1 MKFILRLNEISK
13 DYLDEVG
20 PKVAYLGEFIDEV
33 KIPSGF
39 VILGEVLIKE
49 LDNLIGDKIDNMISS
64 INFLND
70 SEVQTFA
77 NNLQKKI
84 VFTEFSEKL
93 EYKLKLAYKSIN
105 YSKETVAE
113 DLLKE
118 ENTLVAVRTS
128 FTNSNQLPKK
138 SIQRVNYLNI
148 YGEDRFL
155 KSIKT
160 SLASLFLKDMLKY
173 YHANNISWR
182 DMKFSI
188 LVQEMVN
195 AEKSGQVM
203 TYIPEKI
210 NKDVISEESI
220 MVLSV
225 FGLGECLSGG
235 FVEPDVSIVDPKT
248 NRLVFRNN
256 GNQVFIYTLDKE
268 KMKTAKVELGEKGKQ
283 QVLNDKEVQEIARL
297 GKRIKKKFSSDVV
310 VEWSMVED
318 KVYVLQITPRKYN
331 KNSSKYTEYNI
342 SKSIELNMDE
352 VYSEYDVDSSSKRSE
367 DVNNIN
373 SNSNKTEVDM
383 TETNRIETNTVER
396 KNIESKNENLGIVK
410 NDSFDKKINQDKEN
424 LQESLKSNESNLNQ
438 SNSNKKIHNE
448 SKEVIDSKPEQN
460 NDEKS
465 FDPLSEITKEEITD
479 DDLSKREPD
488 SNHDDKNQ
496 IKKDSVDESSY
507 EELNEYSSESNKNTD
522 KSLDQSHDIE
532 IQEKIEDEIVE
543 ENMSVFDDSEMK
555 KTPVG
560 KEEIDINEILE
571 IYDKTV
577 SDIPE
582 TNESSS
588 NNEKIE
594 SKKEDSF
601 NKSDSQNN
609 RNEEENKKD
618 SFDNDESVSN
628 EDTQKKNTGFLLSNI
643 KSDLDMNSDNNSK
656 TKHQGDLDILLNI
669 RKKIKLDLKEK
680 LNKDFENY
688 SLLDIA
694 HNMEGLLSNE
704 VKAGLKKVHSLINN
718 AKEKK
723 EITPK
728 DISIAYKVLLTVR
741 EFSV

>member
-13 DYLDEVG
+13 DYLSELG
-20 PKVAYLGEFIDEV
+20 PKVAYLGEFFDEV

-39 VILGEVLIKE
+39 VIIGEVLIKE

-105 YSKETVAE
+105 YSTETNAE

-128 FTNSNQLPKK
+128 FNNPNDLPKR

-148 YGEDRFL
+148 FGEDRFM

-173 YHANNISWR
+173 YHANNLSWR
-182 DMKFSI
+182 DMRFSI
-188 LVQEMVN
+188 LVQEMIN

-210 NKDVISEESI
+210 NKDVINEESI

-248 NRLVFRNN
+248 NRLLFRNN

-310 VEWSMVED
+310 VEWSMVD
-318 KVYVLQITPRKYN
+318 NKVYVLQITPRKFN
-331 KNSSKYTEYNI
+331 KPSSKYTEYNI
-342 SKSIELNMDE
+342 KKSIESKKDE
-352 VYSEYDVDSSSKRSE
+352 VYSEYDPELKKEKPKENSYSNQNKEKVNTNDPRINIDSK
-367 DVNNIN
+367 IN
-373 SNSNKTEVDM
+373 QTK
-383 TETNRIETNTVER
+383 
-396 KNIESKNENLGIVK
+396 KNIEDEKHFES
-410 NDSFDKKINQDKEN
+410 DSQKDNSSIHINKDTEKEN
-424 LQESLKSNESNLNQ
+424 FDSKT
-438 SNSNKKIHNE
+438 K
-448 SKEVIDSKPEQN
+448 SKENKT
-460 NDEKS
+460 S
-465 FDPLSEITKEEITD
+465 FDPLSEISKEEISD
-479 DDLSKREPD
+479 DDLSSKRNSK
-488 SNHDDKNQ
+488 SNVQDLSKKQANQ
-496 IKKDSVDESSY
+496 
-507 EELNEYSSESNKNTD
+507 SEDN
-522 KSLDQSHDIE
+522 IE
-532 IQEKIEDEIVE
+532 IQEKIEDEIVK
-543 ENMSVFDDSEMK
+543 ENMSVFDDQKMK
-555 KTPVG
+555 ETPVG

-577 SDIPE
+577 SDIPKNHVE
-582 TNESSS
+582 DSSNGKKNVNSDESIKENSNKSLREDENNSGNDNKSNESENDVTSNS
-588 NNEKIE
+588 NSNNNNEKE
-594 SKKEDSF
+594 
-601 NKSDSQNN
+601 NN
-609 RNEEENKKD
+609 NN
-618 SFDNDESVSN
+618 S
-628 EDTQKKNTGFLLSNI
+628 GFLLSNI
-643 KSDLDMNSDNNSK
+643 KSDLNMKKRNDNKSK
-656 TKHQGDLDILLNI
+656 QQGDLDILLNI
-669 RKKIKLDLKEK
+669 RDKIKIELKEK
-680 LNKDFENY
+680 LKKNFESY

-704 VKAGLKKVHSLINN
+704 VKAGLKKVHSLINK

-728 DISIAYKVLLTVR
+728 DISIAYKILLTVR
-741 EFSV
+741 EFTI